1 MLSVHRGKVFG
12 VAGAVVFMLAAL
24 MLPLFCI
31 TGYLLYL
38 DRRRKKAAARA
49 RVAVAMPQ

>member
-1 MLSVHRGKVFG
+1 MF
-12 VAGAVVFMLAAL
+12 AAL

-38 DRRRKKAAARA
+38 DRRRRKAGARAARHA
-49 RVAVAMPQ
+49 IAAGSNPP